1 MRLHAA
7 NAAVGLG
14 PVAQRT
20 ERNGGRIDQ
29 AQQGLA
35 VAAGPAIDVLCEQ
48 LEGLGE
54 DGGGPALIGV
64 GEGRA
69 RQGCAAQVVVMLA
82 VGVPAGLQRA
92 KAVEAAQ
99 LGVDQRAYHAKPS
112 PMGSLSK
119 STRER
124 FSSPTLLSFAVPER
138 RTTRSSQAI
147 RPSSSRSSRPA
158 LQRSITGASSAAISR
173 CRASSIISFL
183 TPCAESPSTTSAG
196 RARRSRRSCW
206 RTASQSSIR
215 PALRSPSRR
224 FSPRP
229 RPRSGIAVRP
239 ERRTDR

>member
-112 PMGSLSK
+112 PMG
-119 STRER
+119 RCQN
-124 FSSPTLLSFAVPER
+124 R
-138 RTTRSSQAI
+138 R
-147 RPSSSRSSRPA
+147 
-158 LQRSITGASSAAISR
+158 GND
-173 CRASSIISFL
+173 F
-183 TPCAESPSTTSAG
+183 
-196 RARRSRRSCW
+196 RARRFCR
-206 RTASQSSIR
+206 
-215 PALRSPSRR
+215 LRSPKGGRHDRRKRSDRRRRGPLAQHCSDRSRAQAQR
-224 FSPRP
+224 LFR
-229 RPRSGIAVRP
+229 AA
-239 ERRTDR
+239 ERRALFHS